1 MGLECSADPSG
12 PPVAW
17 THFSREFRVRVRIK
31 RILAK
36 APSKTRHIS
45 KSSSWSREPFDFVGF
60 RTGRSR
66 AGEAPLPKA
75 LKCNASQTPAWKF
88 ACFRSSEPLSSG
100 SAGGAGAEAAAS
112 ARRLACD

>member
-17 THFSREFRVRVRIK
+17 THFSREFRVRVRIEG
-31 RILAK
+31 ILAN

-66 AGEAPLPKA
+66 AGEAPQPQI
-75 LKCNASQTPAWKF
+75 LKCDGSQTPAWKC
-88 ACFRSSEPLSSG
+88 A
-100 SAGGAGAEAAAS
+100 
-112 ARRLACD
+112 